1 MQYLYISYPEDDYEF
16 AHRLVDDLQRAGY
29 AVFVDAV
36 AEAGTM
42 PWAAETRHAIRSCG
56 AVLMVLSPAEGR
68 RVGTRH
74 EGILANRRRKPVYVL
89 RRSPGDLPRYLQRA
103 STIDFSGEYEPALR
117 QLVDM
122 LPEAATLLTAPDPMP
137 QRRPR
142 RPPRQPNR
150 TRRRM
155 VWALAWGMALVIG
168 LALLG
173 IALGVIPV

>member
-1 MQYLYISYPEDDYEF
+1 MQYLYISYPDNDYQF
-16 AHRLVDDLQRAGY
+16 AHRLVEDLQRAGY

-42 PWAAETRHAIRSCG
+42 PWAAETRHAIRSCS
-56 AVLMVLSPAEGR
+56 AMLMILSPAEGR
-68 RVGTRH
+68 RVGIRH

-89 RRSPGDLPRYLQRA
+89 RRSEGDLPRYLQRA
-103 STIDFSGEYEPALR
+103 TVIDFSGEFEPAFQ
-117 QLVDM
+117 QLEEA
-122 LPEAATLLTAPDPMP
+122 LPDAATLLNAPDPTP
-137 QRRPR
+137 QYRPR

-155 VWALAWGMALVIG
+155 MWALAWGAMLVVC

>member
-1 MQYLYISYPEDDYEF
+1 MQYLYISYPESDFGF
-16 AHRLVDDLQRAGY
+16 AHRLVDDLQGAGY

-68 RVGTRH
+68 RVGMRH

-89 RRSPGDLPRYLQRA
+89 RRSAGDLPRYLQRA
-103 STIDFSGEYEPALR
+103 NVFDFSGEYEPALQ
-117 QLVDM
+117 QLVAA
-122 LPEAATLLTAPDPMP
+122 LPDAATLIEAPDPMP

-155 VWALAWGMALVIG
+155 VWAVVWGVVLIAC

-173 IALGVIPV
+173 IALGAIPV